1 MKLRH
6 VAALA
11 LPIILTFAAARTAP
25 AQQQPAAAPVPPAIL
40 SAKTVFISKASGYSF
55 VPMVTGDQPYNEFYA
70 AMKDWGRYQVVG
82 SPTDADLIIEIRLE
96 CASGPCYWGLEAA
109 ILDPKTHAIL
119 WVCAET
125 VQYAARIK
133 TNPKNFDK
141 SMAALVADLK
151 ALSGSAGAATQP

>member
-55 VPMVTGDQPYNEFYA
+55 VPLITADQPYNEFYA
-70 AMKDWGRYQVVG
+70 AIKDWGRYQVVS
-82 SPTDADLIIEIRLE
+82 SPSDADLIIEIRLD
-96 CASGPCYWGLEAA
+96 CASGPCYEGLEAT

-119 WVCAET
+119 WVCAES
-125 VQYAARIK
+125 VQTAARIK
-133 TNPKNFDK
+133 TNAKNFEK

-151 ALSGSAGAATQP
+151 ALSASAGTPGQP

>member
-55 VPMVTGDQPYNEFYA
+55 VPLITADQPYNDFYA
-70 AMKDWGRYQVVG
+70 AMKDWGRYQLVG
-82 SPTDADLIIEIRLE
+82 SPSDADLVIEISLE
-96 CASGPCYWGLEAA
+96 CAAGPCSEVLEAT
-109 ILDPKTHAIL
+109 ILDSKTHAIL
-119 WVCAET
+119 WVSAEN
-125 VQYAARIK
+125 VQPAARIK
-133 TNPKNFDK
+133 TNPKNFEK

-151 ALSGSAGAATQP
+151 ALSASAEPATQP

>member
-6 VAALA
+6 VADLA

-55 VPMVTGDQPYNEFYA
+55 VPLITADQPYNEFYA
-70 AMKDWGRYQVVG
+70 AIKDWGRYQVVS
-82 SPTDADLIIEIRLE
+82 SPSDADLIIEIRLD
-96 CASGPCYWGLEAA
+96 CASGPCYEGLEAT

-119 WVCAET
+119 WVCAES
-125 VQYAARIK
+125 VQTAARIK
-133 TNPKNFDK
+133 TNAKNFEK

-151 ALSGSAGAATQP
+151 ALSASAGTPGQP

>member
-6 VAALA
+6 VADLA

-55 VPMVTGDQPYNEFYA
+55 VPLITADQPYNEFYA
-70 AMKDWGRYQVVG
+70 AIKDWGRYQVVS
-82 SPTDADLIIEIRLE
+82 SPSDADLIIEIRLD
-96 CASGPCYWGLEAA
+96 CASGPCYEGLEAT
-109 ILDPKTHAIL
+109 ILDPKTYAIL
-119 WVCAET
+119 WVCAES
-125 VQYAARIK
+125 VQTAARIK
-133 TNPKNFDK
+133 TNAKNFEK

-151 ALSGSAGAATQP
+151 ALSASAGTPGQP